1 MHAARKGKGSSVG
14 DDQEADEADAPSE
27 EDLLP
32 VDSMTYAQL
41 RAALKELELPAAG
54 NTTELR
60 LRLAEARKA
69 KLAQKEAE
77 EQAVSR

>member
-14 DDQEADEADAPSE
+14 DDQEADEADAPLE
-27 EDLLP
+27 EDWLP

-69 KLAQKEAE
+69 KLAQNEAE
-77 EQAVSR
+77 QQALAR